1 MMIAVS
7 AHVKRYFVPLMLF
20 ALGLFFQLVVLPSSY
35 PTSHYDVLRVKR
47 FAPMEEIEEAYNKLS
62 SRWFS
67 NLDVPTVPEF
77 LKIRYAYE
85 LLTNPLWKR
94 DYDLF
99 AIDEH
104 LSVINTAIRRY
115 AGEDYSKINLP
126 LLDAAPSDSMDQD
139 FNILTPEEFKSIVGG
154 SKAVL
159 IQVFSFGSHHC
170 AIFINSWKRI
180 AALLDG
186 VADTGLV
193 ELQNVQLAA
202 LFAERN
208 SMKQPIF
215 RNGLPAL
222 VAFPPNCANSDC
234 YARYSGDLS
243 VDAIVDW
250 MATTVLDFPRILYYS
265 KESLVQKF
273 FATSGSHKV
282 KVIFFSKTG
291 ERAFPFLRQAAKDYS
306 AYASFAAV
314 LWKQDESSIWWN
326 MLQVDSA
333 PAIVFIRD
341 PSVTPVVHHGSL
353 NSSLF
358 FALMEKNKNHELPQ
372 LRSAN
377 SMELGCDARGF
388 SRAGNFA
395 ETWYCAIVAGRPG
408 LALNKMR
415 EAMLRIQKMLIDD
428 VDANGENNLVKALK
442 APAAATAV
450 KEKRLT
456 FAWLD
461 GGAQKVYCLFYL
473 HKLENIYETC
483 GPSEYD
489 ANNRPRLFVVRYK
502 RNSSEDESRA
512 KRKPN
517 NIWNAFDGEDSDLAS
532 QIVAIYNGSVEA
544 QEVIQWLS
552 WIVEDGDKS
561 TMHPYFIGA
570 APSLVPED
578 STTFVSKSAHSMFS
592 TGKGMK
598 NSIRGISIGIWD
610 YSRDPR
616 IGPLLFLI
624 ACISFG
630 AIWMQ
635 SNTLSAQ
642 PTKMDD
648 DGTAAARNQ
657 SNRRRQGSN
666 HDISP
671 SITDAEPK
679 DAYQL
684 LSDSNSD

>member
-1 MMIAVS
+1 MNAVL
-7 AHVKRYFVPLMLF
+7 AHVKRYSVPLVLF

-35 PTSHYDVLRVKR
+35 PSSHYDVLLVRR
-47 FAPMEEIEEAYNKLS
+47 FAPVEEIEEAYSKLS
-62 SRWFS
+62 SKWFL

-77 LKIRYAYE
+77 LKIRYAFE

-99 AIDEH
+99 AIDEQQP
-104 LSVINTAIRRY
+104 VINEAIRQY
-115 AGEDYSKINLP
+115 AGQDYSKVNLP
-126 LLDAAPSDSMDQD
+126 LLDGTPPDSMDQD
-139 FNILTPEEFKSIVGG
+139 LNILTSEEFKSIVGG

-159 IQVFSFGSHHC
+159 IQVFSFGSHYC
-170 AIFINSWKRI
+170 ARFINSWKRI

-186 VADTGLV
+186 VANTGLV
-193 ELQNVQLAA
+193 ELKNVQLATF
-202 LFAERN
+202 FAERN
-208 SMKQPIF
+208 ALNQPIF
-215 RNGLPAL
+215 RKGLPAL
-222 VAFPPNCANSDC
+222 IAFPPYCANSDC
-234 YARYSGDLS
+234 YTRYSGDFS

-250 MATTVLDFPRILYYS
+250 LATTVLDLPRIPYYS

-273 FATSGSHKV
+273 FSASGSHKV

-291 ERAFPFLRQAAKDYS
+291 ERAFPFLRQAVKDYS
-306 AYASFAAV
+306 SYASFAAA
-314 LWKQDESSIWWN
+314 LWQQEESSIWWS
-326 MLQVDSA
+326 MFQVDSA
-333 PAIVFIRD
+333 PAIVFVKD

-358 FALMEKNKNHELPQ
+358 FELMEKNKNQELPQ

-415 EAMLRIQKMLIDD
+415 ETMRGIQRILRDD
-428 VDANGENNLVKALK
+428 FGANGDKASVK

-461 GGAQKVYCLFYL
+461 GGAQKVFCLFYL

-489 ANNRPRLFVVRYK
+489 SNNRPRLFVVRYK
-502 RNSSEDESRA
+502 RNSSEDEARA

-517 NIWNAFDGEDSDLAS
+517 NIWSAFDGEDSNLAS
-532 QIVAIYNGSVEA
+532 QIVAIYNGSIDT

-561 TMHPYFIGA
+561 TTHPYFIGA

-578 STTFVSKSAHSMFS
+578 STSFVSKSARSMFS
-592 TGKGMK
+592 ASNGIK
-598 NSIRGISIGIWD
+598 NSIHHIAIVIHG

-616 IGPLLFLI
+616 IGPVLLLC

-630 AIWMQ
+630 AIWIQ
-635 SNTLSAQ
+635 SNTVPAQLTEVDCDGKSA
-642 PTKMDD
+642 P
-648 DGTAAARNQ
+648 RNP
-657 SNRRRQGSN
+657 SNRRRKGGSSRN
-666 HDISP
+666 VTP

-679 DAYQL
+679 DANQL